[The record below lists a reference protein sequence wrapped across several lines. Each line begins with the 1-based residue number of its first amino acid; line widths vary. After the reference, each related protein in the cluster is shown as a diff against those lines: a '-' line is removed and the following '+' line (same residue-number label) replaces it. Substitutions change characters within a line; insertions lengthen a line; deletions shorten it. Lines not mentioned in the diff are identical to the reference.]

1 MNKSGNFKNIEEFKA
16 TTGGLISFFLDDS
29 KDEKHLEKQVLID
42 TIKRSVGLIGW
53 KEVDE
58 VQPYYCEG
66 LIHLNAMFDSEILIW
81 ENEKLSVDLST
92 TSYENLKSWY
102 INEYTNL
109 AQHYLDKKDAS
120 EFLNIYAVKEGKSF
134 MPVSKTINSFV
145 KYYFKKFNFI

>member
-1 MNKSGNFKNIEEFKA
+1 M
-16 TTGGLISFFLDDS
+16 
-29 KDEKHLEKQVLID
+29 
-42 TIKRSVGLIGW
+42 GLIGW

-66 LIHLNAMFDSEILIW
+66 LIHLNAMFDSKILIW
-81 ENEKLSVDLST
+81 ENEKLSVDLSN

-120 EFLNIYAVKEGKSF
+120 IFLNRFDVKEDKYF
-134 MPVSKTINSFV
+134 MPINKTIHSFV
-145 KYYFKKFNFI
+145 NFYFKRYQEIGQQIDTNDKKENYLNSSL